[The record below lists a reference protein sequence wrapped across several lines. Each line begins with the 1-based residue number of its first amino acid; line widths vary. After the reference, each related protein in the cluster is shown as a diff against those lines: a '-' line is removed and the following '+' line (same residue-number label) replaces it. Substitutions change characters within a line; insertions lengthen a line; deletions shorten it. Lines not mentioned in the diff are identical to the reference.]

1 MTTPAAGS
9 GLQSLPA
16 TGGITLDSVTAGYP
30 GGPDVLHEVSLT
42 VRTGEMVVVL
52 GRNGAG
58 KTTLL
63 RAISGL
69 IPCRSGHVRLGDS
82 ELSGARAHKVA
93 RRGVAHVPEGRRL
106 IPGMSVVDNLRLGAF
121 ALAGRGEVDAVMA
134 EILELF
140 PDVAAR
146 LKQRAGTLSGGQ
158 QQMVAI
164 ARALMCRPEVL
175 LLDEPLTGLAPIIQA
190 DVMALLGRLRAQQR
204 TILLVEQNA
213 ERSLAVA
220 DRGVVLA
227 EGRVSLEGEAAQLA
241 ADDRVVEGYL
251 GIRPEPLEHQVQEK
265 K

>member
-1 MTTPAAGS
+1 MTSASAAS
-9 GLQSLPA
+9 GLHSPPA
-16 TGGITLDSVTAGYP
+16 TGGITLDGVTAGYP
-30 GGPDVLHEVSLT
+30 GGPDVLHAVSLT

-63 RAISGL
+63 RTISGL
-69 IPCRSGHVRLGDS
+69 IPCRNGRIRLGDA
-82 ELSGARAHKVA
+82 ELSGARAHKIA
-93 RRGVAHVPEGRRL
+93 QRGVAHVPEGRRL

-121 ALAGRGEVDAVMA
+121 ALAGRGDVDAVMA
-134 EILELF
+134 EVLELF
-140 PDVAAR
+140 PDVASR
-146 LKQRAGTLSGGQ
+146 LKQRAGTMSGGQ

-175 LLDEPLTGLAPIIQA
+175 LLDEPLTGLAPIIQE
-190 DVMALLGRLRAQQR
+190 DVMTLLGRLRGQQR

-227 EGRVSLEGEAAQLA
+227 EGRVSLEGQAAQLA
-241 ADDRVVEGYL
+241 TDDRVIEGYL
-251 GIRPEPLEHQVQEK
+251 GIRPNHPEHQVQEK